1 MTHARAAPAGEERL
15 FRGYSG
21 RIVVTLSLG
30 WLTAQLGRFLLP
42 PLLPA
47 IIRDLSISA
56 SEAGLALTLMWGS
69 YASVQYFGG
78 RLSDGVG
85 RKTVLVA
92 GLSILCIGFGL
103 LALSGTYWSML
114 VALTLAGLGSGLYFI
129 PSQALLSD
137 LFVARRSQAL
147 GVASGAGMLGSTLAV
162 GLAVVTLRTTTWR
175 ASFLPVAIAL
185 VVVMGFVHRWTAG
198 PYVIEWVDMDLV
210 ATIRRVFSQWYIN
223 WLVVAYALFSFGFQ
237 AVISFYPTFLQ
248 VDRGF
253 SPEIASLSLAV
264 VFGVGFV
271 VMPTAGKLGD
281 RFSRLG
287 VATAALAL
295 ALVGLI
301 GIVTAQTIGPVVAG
315 TVTFAAGMSAFPP
328 LMMAHVIGR
337 FPGGSMGGDFGA
349 FRTAYMLVGSLG
361 PTYVGVVADVA
372 DFETAI
378 WSVVPV
384 LVVGI
389 GILVVL
395 GRR

>member
-114 VALTLAGLGSGLYFI
+114 AALTLAGLGSGLYFI

-137 LFVARRSQAL
+137 LFVARRS
-147 GVASGAGMLGSTLAV
+147 
-162 GLAVVTLRTTTWR
+162 
-175 ASFLPVAIAL
+175 
-185 VVVMGFVHRWTAG
+185 
-198 PYVIEWVDMDLV
+198 
-210 ATIRRVFSQWYIN
+210 
-223 WLVVAYALFSFGFQ
+223 
-237 AVISFYPTFLQ
+237 
-248 VDRGF
+248 
-253 SPEIASLSLAV
+253 
-264 VFGVGFV
+264 
-271 VMPTAGKLGD
+271 
-281 RFSRLG
+281 
-287 VATAALAL
+287 
-295 ALVGLI
+295 
-301 GIVTAQTIGPVVAG
+301 
-315 TVTFAAGMSAFPP
+315 
-328 LMMAHVIGR
+328 
-337 FPGGSMGGDFGA
+337 
-349 FRTAYMLVGSLG
+349 
-361 PTYVGVVADVA
+361 
-372 DFETAI
+372 
-378 WSVVPV
+378 
-384 LVVGI
+384 
-389 GILVVL
+389 
-395 GRR
+395 